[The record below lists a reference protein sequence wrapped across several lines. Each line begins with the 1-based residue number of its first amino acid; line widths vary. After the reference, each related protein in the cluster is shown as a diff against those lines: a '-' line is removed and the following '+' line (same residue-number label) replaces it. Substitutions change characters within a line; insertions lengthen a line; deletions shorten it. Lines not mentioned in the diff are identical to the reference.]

1 MEIIRYFI
9 HPIFLVLLVLGV
21 TFLENYYMKK
31 RNFKVHALAN
41 YAVMSSISVILY
53 LIGGVSLWTVK
64 GMVMAYILLYASV
77 QDISVREAD
86 DSLWVMLLILS
97 LVNTGEVGIA
107 SMLAGAIAVF
117 VPQIVIANTVKT
129 GGIGGADIKIST
141 AGVLSLGFFGGVI
154 GYMAGLVFA
163 VIFQT
168 IYSKI
173 KNQSFRNGFPLLPFL
188 SAGLML
194 GYVI

>member
-1 MEIIRYFI
+1 MDIIRYFI

-97 LVNTGEVGIA
+97 LVNTREVGIA

-173 KNQSFRNGFPLLPFL
+173 KKQSCRNGFPLLPFL

>member
-1 MEIIRYFI
+1 MDIIRYFI

-77 QDISVREAD
+77 QDISMREAD
-86 DSLWVMLLILS
+86 DFLWVMLVLLS
-97 LVNTGEVGIA
+97 LVNFAETGVA
-107 SMLAGAIAVF
+107 SMIMGAFAVF
-117 VPQIVIANTVKT
+117 IPQMVIANTVKT

-141 AGVLSLGFFGGVI
+141 AAVLSLGFFGGVI

-168 IYSKI
+168 IYRKI
-173 KNQSFRNGFPLLPFL
+173 KKQSCRNGFPLLPFL

>member
-1 MEIIRYFI
+1 MDIIRYFI
-9 HPIFLVLLVLGV
+9 HSILLVLLVLGV

-41 YAVMSSISVILY
+41 YAVMSGISVILY
-53 LIGGVSLWTVK
+53 FIGGFSLWTVK
-64 GMVMAYILLYASV
+64 GIAMAFVLLYASV
-77 QDISVREAD
+77 QDISMREAD

-107 SMLAGAIAVF
+107 SMLMGGFAVF
-117 VPQIVIANTVKT
+117 VPQMVIANTVKT

-173 KNQSFRNGFPLLPFL
+173 KKQSCRNGFPLLPFL

>member
-9 HPIFLVLLVLGV
+9 HPILLVLLVLGV

-31 RNFKVHALAN
+31 RNFKVHAVAN
-41 YAVMSSISVILY
+41 HAVISGISVILY
-53 LIGGVSLWTVK
+53 LIGGFSLWTVK
-64 GMVMAYILLYASV
+64 GIAIAFVLLYASV
-77 QDISVREAD
+77 QDISMREAD
-86 DSLWVMLLILS
+86 DSLWVMLLIMS

-107 SMLAGAIAVF
+107 SMLMGAFAVF
-117 VPQIVIANTVKT
+117 VPQMVIANTVKT

-163 VIFQT
+163 VVFQT

-173 KNQSFRNGFPLLPFL
+173 KKQSCRNGFPLLPFL

>member
-1 MEIIRYFI
+1 MDIMRYFI
-9 HPIFLVLLVLGV
+9 LHIRLVLLVLGV

-31 RNFKVHALAN
+31 RNFKVYPAVN
-41 YAVMSSISVILY
+41 YAVMSGISVILY
-53 LIGGVSLWTVK
+53 FIGGFSLWTVK
-64 GMVMAYILLYASV
+64 GIAIAFVLLYASV
-77 QDISVREAD
+77 QDFSVREAD
-86 DSLWVMLLILS
+86 DFLWVMLVRLS
-97 LVNTGEVGIA
+97 LVNFTEIGVI
-107 SMLAGAIAVF
+107 SMLIGAFAVF

-163 VIFQT
+163 VVFQT
-168 IYSKI
+168 IYRKI
-173 KNQSFRNGFPLLPFL
+173 KKQSCRNGFPLLPFL

>member
-1 MEIIRYFI
+1 MDIMRYFI
-9 HPIFLVLLVLGV
+9 LPILLVLLVLGV

-31 RNFKVHALAN
+31 RNFKVYPAVN
-41 YAVMSSISVILY
+41 YAVMSGISVILY
-53 LIGGVSLWTVK
+53 FIGGFSLWTVK
-64 GMVMAYILLYASV
+64 GIAIAFVLLYASV
-77 QDISVREAD
+77 QDFSVREAD
-86 DSLWVMLLILS
+86 DFLWVMLVLLS
-97 LVNTGEVGIA
+97 LVNFTEIGVI
-107 SMLAGAIAVF
+107 SMLIGAFAVF

-163 VIFQT
+163 VVFQT
-168 IYSKI
+168 IYRKI
-173 KNQSFRNGFPLLPFL
+173 KKQSCRNGFPLLPFL
-188 SAGLML
+188 SVGLML

>member
-1 MEIIRYFI
+1 M
-9 HPIFLVLLVLGV
+9 
-21 TFLENYYMKK
+21 
-31 RNFKVHALAN
+31 
-41 YAVMSSISVILY
+41 
-53 LIGGVSLWTVK
+53 
-64 GMVMAYILLYASV
+64 
-77 QDISVREAD
+77 READ

-107 SMLAGAIAVF
+107 SMLMGGFAVF
-117 VPQIVIANTVKT
+117 VPQMVIANTVKT

-173 KNQSFRNGFPLLPFL
+173 KKQSCRNGFPLLPFL

>member
-1 MEIIRYFI
+1 MDIMRYFI
-9 HPIFLVLLVLGV
+9 LPILLVLLVLGV

-31 RNFKVHALAN
+31 RNFKVYPAVN
-41 YAVMSSISVILY
+41 YAVMSGISVILY
-53 LIGGVSLWTVK
+53 FIGGFSLWTVK
-64 GMVMAYILLYASV
+64 GIAIAFVLLYASV
-77 QDISVREAD
+77 QDFSVREAD
-86 DSLWVMLLILS
+86 DFLWVMHVLLS
-97 LVNTGEVGIA
+97 LVNFTEIGVI
-107 SMLAGAIAVF
+107 SMLIGAFAVF

-163 VIFQT
+163 VVFQT
-168 IYSKI
+168 IYRKI
-173 KNQSFRNGFPLLPFL
+173 KKQSCRNGFPLLPFL
-188 SAGLML
+188 SVGLML

>member
-1 MEIIRYFI
+1 
-9 HPIFLVLLVLGV
+9 
-21 TFLENYYMKK
+21 MKK
-31 RNFKVHALAN
+31 FINKINEKAT
-41 YAVMSSISVILY
+41 AV
-53 LIGGVSLWTVK
+53 
-64 GMVMAYILLYASV
+64 
-77 QDISVREAD
+77 
-86 DSLWVMLLILS
+86 
-97 LVNTGEVGIA
+97 
-107 SMLAGAIAVF
+107 AIKT
-117 VPQIVIANTVKT
+117 QTTLDNVKT

-168 IYSKI
+168 MYSKI
-173 KNQSFRNGFPLLPFL
+173 KKQSCRNGFPLLPFL